1 MNEITAQLVGQWTG
15 DNRLWFSPDDPAIES
30 PTTATVGFIS
40 RDQFLEIRYSWRF
53 EDQAQDGLLA
63 LRLGE
68 GDAPVDA
75 FWLDSFHTG
84 GGFMAFKRAP
94 DPSALVSVLGSYPAP
109 EGPDWGWRIALHAD
123 GPDAWRLVM
132 YNIMPGE
139 PEMLAVEA
147 RYERHDSVQ
156 GLAAAAR

>member
-1 MNEITAQLVGQWTG
+1 MMDNKDHVASLVGRWSG
-15 DNRLWFSPDDPAIES
+15 NNRLWFNPADPAIES
-30 PTTATVGFIS
+30 PTAAAVALIG
-40 RDQFLEIRYSWRF
+40 REQFLEVRYTWTF
-53 EDQAQDGLLA
+53 EEQTQDGLLV

-68 GDAPVDA
+68 GDAPTDA

-84 GGFMAFKRAP
+84 GGFMAFSRAA

-132 YNIMPGE
+132 YNIMPGG

-147 RYERHDSVQ
+147 RYTRVTQETTS
-156 GLAAAAR
+156 